1 MIQLPSCDQDSFICL
16 PQLPEP
22 TVVEL
27 VLDYCFAVSASLQL
41 SAGAGHAKR
50 LRQISG
56 RCCCLLLHGLT
67 SLGDAS
73 LTQTGSGTDTASL
86 FVCCGSLIN
95 SLQSAVFKYNIPF
108 QPRNANLRVIGCST
122 VFRQTSCK
130 FVRVLSF
137 LHFLFLSLLQRFY
150 IFLTGIPVAV
160 FLTYINVFIGE
171 CSVRAKQKSY

>member
-1 MIQLPSCDQDSFICL
+1 MRSGLLYLPSTATRAHSGCIGVRLLFCCQCLIAAECWSWSCQDAKADFR
-16 PQLPEP
+16 E
-22 TVVEL
+22 
-27 VLDYCFAVSASLQL
+27 VLLFAAARTDLT
-41 SAGAGHAKR
+41 
-50 LRQISG
+50 G
-56 RCCCLLLHGLT
+56 RCESDPNGLRDWH
-67 SLGDAS
+67 SIAL
-73 LTQTGSGTDTASL
+73 
-86 FVCCGSLIN
+86 CGSLIN

-122 VFRQTSCK
+122 IFRQTSCK